1 MRRVRSS
8 IAAAAILVVAASLSA
23 QITEPVARDRLSLDV
38 GAGMSRYGPHAF
50 GGLEAAMNRW
60 LAVRGEGL
68 FSLQSRQDWPDY
80 RVTAVAV
87 SAVVSLPTDSRVTPY
102 LLGGYAFSMSQ
113 GLSPRA
119 GPLGAAGLRFR
130 LGKVQP
136 FIELRA
142 QHRIGAPMSVGI
154 RF

>member
-1 MRRVRSS
+1 MRLVGS
-8 IAAAAILVVAASLSA
+8 IIGAAAIMTAGPLSA
-23 QITEPVARDRLSLDV
+23 QITEPVARDRLLFDV

-50 GGLEAAMNRW
+50 GGLEASMNRW

-80 RVTAVAV
+80 RFTAVAV
-87 SAVVSLPTDSRVTPY
+87 SAVLSLPTDSRVSPY
-102 LLGGYAFSMSQ
+102 LLGGYAVSMSQ
-113 GLSPRA
+113 GMSPRV
-119 GPLGAAGLRFR
+119 GPLGAVGLRFR

-142 QHRIGAPMSVGI
+142 QHRIGAPLSVGI